1 MSQKKNKTA
10 LQKQFT
16 YDPIE
21 DNEAAQKRGLF
32 DPIGD
37 KAHEIFPGFIHRYE
51 NRVLFLPTQKC
62 VVNCRF
68 CFRKNLLPE
77 HQVPPFKKIL
87 AYLKKHKEVQE
98 FIFSGGDPFT
108 LSAKEID
115 SYLKELSKTQ
125 IRFIRFHTRVP
136 VMAPH
141 LLTPTFVA
149 VLKKWAK
156 HYTTLTVAIHS
167 NHKDELTAKARA
179 GIKKLQGLNLISQTV
194 LLKGIND
201 QAKTLADLFLEFVS
215 LGIRP
220 YYLHHADRVKGAMH
234 FSLTIPQG
242 RKIYAA
248 LRDLLPGW
256 AIPHYVL
263 DIPGGKGKTP
273 LYNPEAYA
281 FSGKLLGKNGKLVLT
296 EQAQDD

>member
-1 MSQKKNKTA
+1 MNQKKNNPIK
-10 LQKQFT
+10 KQFV

-37 KAHEIFPGFIHRYE
+37 KDHEVLPGLIHRYQ

-77 HQVPPFKKIL
+77 HQTPPFKKIL
-87 AYLKKHKEVQE
+87 AYIKKHKEVQE
-98 FIFSGGDPFT
+98 LIFSGGDPFT

-115 SYLKELSKTQ
+115 QYLKELSKTQ

-141 LLTPTFVA
+141 LLTPTFLS

-156 HYTTLTVAIHS
+156 HYTSVTVAIHS
-167 NHKDELTAKARA
+167 NHQDELTAKARA
-179 GIKKLQGLNLISQTV
+179 GIKKLKGLNLISQTV

-201 QAKTLADLFLEFVS
+201 DAQTLAQLFLEFVS

-220 YYLHHADRVKGAMH
+220 YYLHHPDRVKGAMH
-234 FSLTIPQG
+234 FSLSIPQG
-242 RKIYAA
+242 RKIYGA

-256 AIPHYVL
+256 AIPQYVL

-281 FSGKLLGKNGKLVLT
+281 FSGKLLAKNGKLVLT
-296 EQAQDD
+296 EAPQDD